1 MKKTFTLLLA
11 VLFVVVCVVGLIRCS
26 AQKTYTIKI
35 VVPAGNQDE
44 FIYSEEEISPRKSQ
58 LDITS
63 IDVSEDAKFVLKSTE
78 VMQENTFECTNF
90 PKGKPMLIDV
100 EKGAWYKVGIA
111 MQNPTDEDIIVFFYV
126 ENAKV
131 RTE

>member
-1 MKKTFTLLLA
+1 MKKTFTLLL
-11 VLFVVVCVVGLIRCS
+11 VLVCVLGLIGCS
-26 AQKTYTIKI
+26 AQKPYTIRI
-35 VVPAGNQDE
+35 VVPAGNQEE
-44 FIYSEEEISPRKSQ
+44 FVYSEEEISPRKSQ

-90 PKGKPMLIDV
+90 PKGEPMVIDV
-100 EKGAWYKVGIA
+100 EKGAWYKIGIA

>member
-1 MKKTFTLLLA
+1 MKRLIAFILTL
-11 VLFVVVCVVGLIRCS
+11 VCVLGLVGCS
-26 AQKTYTIKI
+26 AQKDYAVRI

-63 IDVSEDAKFVLKSTE
+63 IDVSENAKFVLKPTE
-78 VMQENTFECTNF
+78 AMQENTFECTNF

-126 ENAKV
+126 ENVKV
-131 RTE
+131 RIE